1 MARIDHV
8 AFESDDP
15 DAVARFYERVLG
27 ARVVKSEGH
36 PVMAYVGPTGFALH
50 ETGGPGFHVAVRV
63 SEEERA
69 QLRRRLDEAG
79 IAWEER
85 DHGIAVGLFFRDPEG
100 RQLEAITYRAADDP
114 RRRE

>member
-8 AFESDDP
+8 AFESEDP
-15 DAVARFYERVLG
+15 DALARFYEEMFG

-69 QLRRRLDEAG
+69 ELRQRLDEARLD
-79 IAWEER
+79 WEEH
-85 DHGIAVGLFFRDPEG
+85 DHGVAVGLFFQDPEG
-100 RQLEAITYRAADDP
+100 RQLEAITYRSGDDQ
-114 RRRE
+114 RRA